1 MFEKPYVERLA
12 EVFDKMP
19 VDHDC
24 RDQKASNLNRWNFY
38 GKQHTE
44 CKQSESH
51 DGPERMWADHNDQG
65 KENKEK
71 LQGTLPGT
79 HLRKTDQ
86 AELQMEGGNCFTA
99 FFFLKK
105 MEMRVR
111 NTGAMSTGI
120 KSSECTSKK
129 GAVQKSTG
137 HKSLLQALKSGRA
150 FRRKIRHT

>member
-44 CKQSESH
+44 CKQSKSH
-51 DGPERMWADHNDQG
+51 NGPERMWADHNDQG

-71 LQGTLPGT
+71 CKVHCRT
-79 HLRKTDQ
+79 HLRKQTEQ
-86 AELQMEGGNCFTA
+86 NSKGGGNCFTA

-105 MEMRVR
+105 WKCV
-111 NTGAMSTGI
+111 
-120 KSSECTSKK
+120 SEHRRDEHWDKK
-129 GAVQKSTG
+129 QRM
-137 HKSLLQALKSGRA
+137 H
-150 FRRKIRHT
+150 I

>member
-19 VDHDC
+19 VDHDR

-44 CKQSESH
+44 CKQSKSN

-71 LQGTLPGT
+71 CKVHCRT
-79 HLRKTDQ
+79 HLRKQTKQ
-86 AELQMEGGNCFTA
+86 NSKGGGNCFTA

-105 MEMRVR
+105 WKCV
-111 NTGAMSTGI
+111 
-120 KSSECTSKK
+120 SEHRRDEHWDKK
-129 GAVQKSTG
+129 Q
-137 HKSLLQALKSGRA
+137 
-150 FRRKIRHT
+150 

>member
-65 KENKEK
+65 KENIF
-71 LQGTLPGT
+71 LCGRPGSHQRTYHLRLPG
-79 HLRKTDQ
+79 RRQNGVERTDS
-86 AELQMEGGNCFTA
+86 FP
-99 FFFLKK
+99 
-105 MEMRVR
+105 
-111 NTGAMSTGI
+111 
-120 KSSECTSKK
+120 
-129 GAVQKSTG
+129 
-137 HKSLLQALKSGRA
+137 
-150 FRRKIRHT
+150 

>member
-71 LQGTLPGT
+71 CTAGRISGNRPSRTPKEAVIALPP
-79 HLRKTDQ
+79 
-86 AELQMEGGNCFTA
+86 FS
-99 FFFLKK
+99 F
-105 MEMRVR
+105 
-111 NTGAMSTGI
+111 
-120 KSSECTSKK
+120 
-129 GAVQKSTG
+129 
-137 HKSLLQALKSGRA
+137 
-150 FRRKIRHT
+150 